1 MFAAIPFPNLS
12 PEIFAID
19 LFGMH
24 FALRWYAMAYLVGV
38 VIGWRLSVMALR
50 RAVLWRNDTP
60 PMSPDDAEDLMTWI
74 ILGVIGGGRDRALDA
89 VIAAAVTQSG
99 RRIGDQD
106 IADTAIFELVHDAQP
121 EFGALILLQP

>member
-38 VIGWRLSVMALR
+38 VIGWRLSVLALR

-60 PMSPDDAEDLMTWI
+60 PMSTSSASPPLTNMKLT
-74 ILGVIGGGRDRALDA
+74 
-89 VIAAAVTQSG
+89 
-99 RRIGDQD
+99 
-106 IADTAIFELVHDAQP
+106 P
-121 EFGALILLQP
+121 